1 MAENFLHILYK
12 QTATENI
19 FPLFLYLISIMKPE
33 VQRNIS
39 VCFLKECEKY
49 NHKNKGEIMNEIV
62 RNKKILDRE
71 RTALLIIDIQS
82 RIAGVMQQPEMVE
95 ANTIKL
101 IKGAKIL
108 GLPIYFTEQYPQGL
122 GETIDSIK
130 EELQGSNAILKD
142 SFSCYGAGDLFNEL
156 KRKGLD
162 QIIVTGIETHV
173 CVQQT
178 VLDLLA
184 NGFQVNLMADA
195 VSSRK
200 VIDYE
205 TAIARMRANGA
216 EVSTSES
223 ALFELLNVC
232 GTQEFKD
239 ILKIVK

>member
-1 MAENFLHILYK
+1 M
-12 QTATENI
+12 
-19 FPLFLYLISIMKPE
+19 
-33 VQRNIS
+33 
-39 VCFLKECEKY
+39 
-49 NHKNKGEIMNEIV
+49 NKIV

-200 VIDYE
+200 AIDYE

-223 ALFELLNVC
+223 VLFELLNVC